1 MVGTNKLSSESQEYI
16 DCRKSLKPSDYKSYR
31 DDLLLRRHENTCT
44 WILDDQRYRTWNEKD
59 GQAILWISGGPGF
72 GKSVLSSFLTQ
83 EITRGKTNQLYL
95 NYFFCDD
102 KDERLRTAHAILVNL
117 LTQLLEQIPDVIMH
131 FLAESEY
138 TTTKEK
144 TAWNYGMLWR
154 VFERIMN
161 DTHCG
166 KIYILIDALDECEEE
181 SCTKLLKQ
189 LKRLLSD

>member
-1 MVGTNKLSSESQEYI
+1 
-16 DCRKSLKPSDYKSYR
+16 
-31 DDLLLRRHENTCT
+31 LLRRHENTCT

-59 GQAILWISGGPGF
+59 GLAILWISGGPGF

-83 EITRGKTNQLYL
+83 EITHGKTNQLYM

-138 TTTKEK
+138 TTNKEK

-161 DTHCG
+161 DTHRG
-166 KIYILIDALDECEEE
+166 KVYILIDALGIHF
-181 SCTKLLKQ
+181 
-189 LKRLLSD
+189 